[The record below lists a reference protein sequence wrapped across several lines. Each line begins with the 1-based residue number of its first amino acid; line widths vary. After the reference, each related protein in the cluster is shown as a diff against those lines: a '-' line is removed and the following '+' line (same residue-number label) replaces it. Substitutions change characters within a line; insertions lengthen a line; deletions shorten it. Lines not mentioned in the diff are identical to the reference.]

1 MRQHGCGLRFGV
13 VQQDNSLSGPVEP
26 IDQHLQFLL
35 RRHGFPITRP
45 QIGTEHGDAAR
56 LQQLKRGRCGFETG
70 KPEEW
75 RGRCAARDT
84 VERHLNRGNTVVDFL
99 CCLVW
104 RDPHQAAVQPGMMPD
119 GVALGRDPSHQ
130 AWMLGSRLAD
140 QEERRAHAFMGQ
152 RRQHPLRGRRPRA
165 VIECQYHLVIPERQR
180 LRKALKP
187 NPRGGGGIDA
197 KNPRGTERSLAWT
210 VRRLRRHRPCD
221 QGNKGSSRPLH
232 ELPGADFDFSALNEV
247 DDSVRDEIL
256 EELEPETV
264 AEGVRELESD
274 DAVKLLAGLDEEDQE
289 EILEKLPPLERDAL
303 ERSLLYPENS
313 AGRRMQTEFIAV
325 PPDWTVGQAIDYM
338 RDTPELPDRFYEIY
352 AVDSAQHWQ
361 GAISLDALL
370 RAHRPVPLADLI
382 DEDRRRVS
390 VMDDQGEVARL
401 FGKYNLVAAPVVD
414 TTNRLV
420 GVITIDDVVDVI
432 EEEADEDL
440 KALGGVT
447 SDEELSD
454 NVWTIAKG
462 RFNWLLVNL
471 ATAFLASSV
480 LGLFEGQLEKM
491 VALAVLAPIVASQGG
506 NAATQTMTV
515 AVRALATRELGS
527 NNAFRV
533 VMREGLVG
541 LVNGLAFAVIT
552 GIAAVAWFKI
562 PALGVVIGL
571 VMVCNLVAGALG
583 GILIPM
589 VLERVRADPA
599 VASGTFVT
607 TITDVVGFFSFL
619 GIATLWFGLK

>member
-1 MRQHGCGLRFGV
+1 MAEDIDVARARAVDGLALDQLPMRDEQGQIRHQFVAEIARAIKAADGLRLREV
-13 VQQDNSLSGPVEP
+13 VAE
-26 IDQHLQFLL
+26 
-35 RRHGFPITRP
+35 
-45 QIGTEHGDAAR
+45 
-56 LQQLKRGRCGFETG
+56 
-70 KPEEW
+70 
-75 RGRCAARDT
+75 
-84 VERHLNRGNTVVDFL
+84 
-99 CCLVW
+99 
-104 RDPHQAAVQPGMMPD
+104 
-119 GVALGRDPSHQ
+119 
-130 AWMLGSRLAD
+130 
-140 QEERRAHAFMGQ
+140 
-152 RRQHPLRGRRPRA
+152 
-165 VIECQYHLVIPERQR
+165 
-180 LRKALKP
+180 
-187 NPRGGGGIDA
+187 
-197 KNPRGTERSLAWT
+197 
-210 VRRLRRHRPCD
+210 
-221 QGNKGSSRPLH
+221 LH
-232 ELPGADFDFSALNEV
+232 EADLGDLIGALQPDERVQLVELTGTDFDFSALNEV
-247 DDSVRDEIL
+247 DDAVREEIL
-256 EELEPETV
+256 EELEPATV

-274 DAVKLLAGLDEEDQE
+274 DAVELLEGLDEEDQE
-289 EILEKLPPLERDAL
+289 EILEKLPPSERDAL

-313 AGRRMQTEFIAV
+313 AGRRMQSEFIAV

-338 RDTPELPDRFYEIY
+338 RDTPDLPDRFYEIY
-352 AVDSAQHWQ
+352 AVDANKHWQ
-361 GAISLDALL
+361 GAVSLDTLL
-370 RAHRPVPLADLI
+370 RSRRPVTLADLV

-390 VMDDQGEVARL
+390 VLDDQEEVARM

-432 EEEADEDL
+432 EEEAEEDL

-454 NVWTIAKG
+454 NVWTIARA

-527 NNAFRV
+527 NNMFRV
-533 VMREGLVG
+533 VMREAMVG

-552 GIAAVAWFKI
+552 GVAAVAWFRI
-562 PALGVVIGL
+562 PGLGVVIGL
-571 VMVCNLVAGALG
+571 AIMCNLIAGALG
-583 GILIPM
+583 GILVPIA
-589 VLERVRADPA
+589 LERVRADPA

>member
-1 MRQHGCGLRFGV
+1 MAEDVDVAGPAAAPVLDRLPMRDENGEIRREF
-13 VQQDNSLSGPVEP
+13 VEQ
-26 IDQHLQFLL
+26 ITRDIREANADLL
-35 RRHGFPITRP
+35 REI
-45 QIGTEHGDAAR
+45 
-56 LQQLKRGRCGFETG
+56 
-70 KPEEW
+70 
-75 RGRCAARDT
+75 
-84 VERHLNRGNTVVDFL
+84 
-99 CCLVW
+99 
-104 RDPHQAAVQPGMMPD
+104 
-119 GVALGRDPSHQ
+119 VA
-130 AWMLGSRLAD
+130 
-140 QEERRAHAFMGQ
+140 E
-152 RRQHPLRGRRPRA
+152 
-165 VIECQYHLVIPERQR
+165 
-180 LRKALKP
+180 
-187 NPRGGGGIDA
+187 
-197 KNPRGTERSLAWT
+197 
-210 VRRLRRHRPCD
+210 
-221 QGNKGSSRPLH
+221 LH
-232 ELPGADFDFSALNEV
+232 EADLGDLIEALEPEDRVNLVELTGEDFHFSALNEV
-247 DDSVRDEIL
+247 DDAVREEIL

-274 DAVKLLAGLDEEDQE
+274 DAVALLEGLDEEDKD

-338 RDTPELPDRFYEIY
+338 RNTPDLPDRFYEIY
-352 AVDSAQHWQ
+352 AVDDHRNWQ

-370 RAHRPVPLADLI
+370 RSRRPVSLSDI
-382 DEDRRRVS
+382 VDENRRRVS
-390 VMDDQGEVARL
+390 VLDDQEEVARM

-454 NVWTIAKG
+454 NVWTIARG

-480 LGLFEGQLEKM
+480 LGLFEGELQKM

-527 NNAFRV
+527 SNGFRV

-552 GIAAVAWFKI
+552 GVAAVAWFKI
-562 PALGVVIGL
+562 PGLGIVIGL
-571 VMVCNLVAGALG
+571 AIICNLVAGALG

-589 VLERVRADPA
+589 ALERVRADPA

-607 TITDVVGFFSFL
+607 TVTDVVGFFSFL

>member
-1 MRQHGCGLRFGV
+1 MAKDVDIALPADASVFDRLPMRDENGEIRPEF
-13 VQQDNSLSGPVEP
+13 VQE
-26 IDQHLQFLL
+26 IARAIH
-35 RRHGFPITRP
+35 
-45 QIGTEHGDAAR
+45 EADAASLR
-56 LQQLKRGRCGFETG
+56 EI
-70 KPEEW
+70 
-75 RGRCAARDT
+75 
-84 VERHLNRGNTVVDFL
+84 
-99 CCLVW
+99 
-104 RDPHQAAVQPGMMPD
+104 
-119 GVALGRDPSHQ
+119 VA
-130 AWMLGSRLAD
+130 
-140 QEERRAHAFMGQ
+140 E
-152 RRQHPLRGRRPRA
+152 
-165 VIECQYHLVIPERQR
+165 
-180 LRKALKP
+180 
-187 NPRGGGGIDA
+187 
-197 KNPRGTERSLAWT
+197 
-210 VRRLRRHRPCD
+210 
-221 QGNKGSSRPLH
+221 LH
-232 ELPGADFDFSALNEV
+232 EADLGDLIEALEPDDRVNLVELTGADFHFSALNEV
-247 DDSVRDEIL
+247 DDSVREEIL

-274 DAVKLLAGLDEEDQE
+274 DAVALLEGLDEKDQE
-289 EILEKLPPLERDAL
+289 EILEKLPPEERDTL

-325 PPDWTVGQAIDYM
+325 PPDWNVGQAIDYM
-338 RDTPELPDRFYEIY
+338 RDTPNLPDRFYEIY
-352 AVDSAQHWQ
+352 AVDKAKHWQ

-370 RAHRPVPLADLI
+370 RSRRPVPLVDLI
-382 DEDRRRVS
+382 DENRRRVS
-390 VMDDQGEVARL
+390 VLDDQEEVARM

-414 TTNRLV
+414 TTDRLV
-420 GVITIDDVVDVI
+420 GVVTIDDVVDVI

-527 NNAFRV
+527 SNALRV

-552 GIAAVAWFKI
+552 GVAAVAWFKI
-562 PALGVVIGL
+562 PGLGLVIGL
-571 VMVCNLVAGALG
+571 AIICNLVAGALG

-619 GIATLWFGLK
+619 GIATLWFGLN

>member
-1 MRQHGCGLRFGV
+1 MRDEEGQ
-13 VQQDNSLSGPVEP
+13 LSPEFVKE
-26 IDQHLQFLL
+26 
-35 RRHGFPITRP
+35 ITRA
-45 QIGTEHGDAAR
+45 IHAA
-56 LQQLKRGRCGFETG
+56 
-70 KPEEW
+70 
-75 RGRCAARDT
+75 D
-84 VERHLNRGNTVVDFL
+84 
-99 CCLVW
+99 
-104 RDPHQAAVQPGMMPD
+104 
-119 GVALGRDPSHQ
+119 
-130 AWMLGSRLAD
+130 
-140 QEERRAHAFMGQ
+140 
-152 RRQHPLRGRRPRA
+152 
-165 VIECQYHLVIPERQR
+165 
-180 LRKALKP
+180 
-187 NPRGGGGIDA
+187 
-197 KNPRGTERSLAWT
+197 
-210 VRRLRRHRPCD
+210 
-221 QGNKGSSRPLH
+221 RPLLCEVVAELH
-232 ELPGADFDFSALNEV
+232 EADLGDLIAALEPDERVNLVELTGADFDFSALNEV
-247 DDSVRDEIL
+247 DETVREEIL

-274 DAVKLLAGLDEEDQE
+274 DAVELLESLDEADQE
-289 EILEKLPPLERDAL
+289 EILEKLPQSEREDI

-313 AGRRMQTEFIAV
+313 AGRRMQTEFISV
-325 PPDWTVGQAIDYM
+325 PPEWTVGQAIDYM
-338 RDTPELPDRFYEIY
+338 RDTPDLPERFYEIY
-352 AVDSAQHWQ
+352 VVDADKRWHGAVP
-361 GAISLDALL
+361 LDLLL
-370 RAHRPVPLADLI
+370 RSRRPVPITELV
-382 DEDRRRVS
+382 DEDCRRVS
-390 VMDDQGEVARL
+390 VLDDQEEVARL

-414 TTNRLV
+414 TTDRLV
-420 GVITIDDVVDVI
+420 GVVTIDDVVDVI

-454 NVWTIAKG
+454 TVWTIARG

-527 NNAFRV
+527 SNAFRV
-533 VMREGLVG
+533 VMREAMVG

-562 PALGVVIGL
+562 PGLGVVIGL
-571 VMVCNLVAGALG
+571 AIVCNLVAGALG

-619 GIATLWFGLK
+619 GIATLWFGLN

>member
-1 MRQHGCGLRFGV
+1 MAENIDVAQRAEADVLDRIPMRDEEGQLRHEF
-13 VQQDNSLSGPVEP
+13 VEE
-26 IDQHLQFLL
+26 
-35 RRHGFPITRP
+35 ITRA
-45 QIGTEHGDAAR
+45 IHAA
-56 LQQLKRGRCGFETG
+56 
-70 KPEEW
+70 
-75 RGRCAARDT
+75 D
-84 VERHLNRGNTVVDFL
+84 
-99 CCLVW
+99 
-104 RDPHQAAVQPGMMPD
+104 
-119 GVALGRDPSHQ
+119 
-130 AWMLGSRLAD
+130 
-140 QEERRAHAFMGQ
+140 
-152 RRQHPLRGRRPRA
+152 
-165 VIECQYHLVIPERQR
+165 
-180 LRKALKP
+180 
-187 NPRGGGGIDA
+187 
-197 KNPRGTERSLAWT
+197 
-210 VRRLRRHRPCD
+210 
-221 QGNKGSSRPLH
+221 RPLLCAVVAELH
-232 ELPGADFDFSALNEV
+232 EADLGDLIAALAPEDRVNLVEITATDFDFSALNEV
-247 DDSVRDEIL
+247 DETVREEIL

-274 DAVKLLAGLDEEDQE
+274 DAVELLESLDEKDQE
-289 EILEKLPPLERDAL
+289 EILEKLPPSEREDI

-313 AGRRMQTEFIAV
+313 AGRRMQTEFISV
-325 PPDWTVGQAIDYM
+325 PLDWTVGQAIDYM
-338 RDTPELPDRFYEIY
+338 RDTPDLPDRFYEIY
-352 AVDSAQHWQ
+352 VVGADRHWLGAVP
-361 GAISLDALL
+361 LDVLL
-370 RAHRPVPLADLI
+370 RSRRPVPIKDLI

-390 VMDDQGEVARL
+390 VLEDQEAVARM

-414 TTNRLV
+414 TTDRLV

-454 NVWTIAKG
+454 TVWTIARG

-527 NNAFRV
+527 GNALRV
-533 VMREGLVG
+533 VIREAMVG
-541 LVNGLAFAVIT
+541 LVNGIAFAIIT
-552 GIAAVAWFKI
+552 GVAAVAWFKI
-562 PALGVVIGL
+562 PGLGVVIGL
-571 VMVCNLVAGALG
+571 AIICNLVAGALG

-607 TITDVVGFFSFL
+607 TVTDVVGFFSFL